1 MVKLTESITL
11 ESFGYVRQGLFEKHK
26 IIFSTYVCLRIM
38 EKQGL
43 LKPDEIRQFIQGR
56 ILSSVPP
63 IPDQVKSFL
72 TEQIW
77 RDCKALEHIKEL

>member
-1 MVKLTESITL
+1 
-11 ESFGYVRQGLFEKHK
+11 
-26 IIFSTYVCLRIM
+26 M

-77 RDCKALEHIKEL
+77 RDCKALDHIKELQELCENFDHDHLHWKKWFAEEKVEDIELP